1 MSNRTHINYLAQ
13 GSALPSKINRF
24 RKGSIKSAEDP
35 VYLTFFMDFD
45 PATSE
50 TSHPAGDP
58 FRFNSLLMDMDAT
71 QYPWDI
77 TKVPEALEISAIEYL
92 SRLENTKP
100 SDLTGLVDNIKS
112 SADLLRQ
119 FQVILN
125 NTYSAAPWYFQSIT
139 GISELWKIATSTTDV
154 NKKITLTVNCQESV
168 DLRILQMADYY
179 RKAVYNTE
187 TRSHKLPEN
196 LRMFSFDLYLFE
208 IRNLKDFSTFSKRTS
223 EFTNGNHYVKF
234 KCKMC
239 EFDFSETL
247 AGGNTPIDVKAYTE
261 DKPFNTSFKI
271 HVNWVREDS
280 EYQSIDLIKLDG
292 ASPNF
297 GILSGAVDSL
307 VNQGRRQLANLSRIP
322 ARVIGAVV
330 NEIQSTVT
338 NLALGNAYSGQRRD
352 IIDINSATQS
362 IGQVFEGPGG
372 RVSPRGPAP
381 TDRDELGRRSG

>member
-1 MSNRTHINYLAQ
+1 
-13 GSALPSKINRF
+13 
-24 RKGSIKSAEDP
+24 
-35 VYLTFFMDFD
+35 
-45 PATSE
+45 
-50 TSHPAGDP
+50 
-58 FRFNSLLMDMDAT
+58 
-71 QYPWDI
+71 
-77 TKVPEALEISAIEYL
+77 
-92 SRLENTKP
+92 
-100 SDLTGLVDNIKS
+100 
-112 SADLLRQ
+112 
-119 FQVILN
+119 
-125 NTYSAAPWYFQSIT
+125 
-139 GISELWKIATSTTDV
+139 
-154 NKKITLTVNCQESV
+154 
-168 DLRILQMADYY
+168 MADYY